1 MLNRTQRQ
9 IDKLQNIVKE
19 TIEDVADERKKMKRE
34 NQRIR
39 AEEEIADKKKSM
51 QLSRK
56 NNNSNRAAQDGATA
70 QSDKNNQYRPII
82 VVRE

>member
-56 NNNSNRAAQDGATA
+56 NNNSNRAAQDGTTA

>member
-56 NNNSNRAAQDGATA
+56 NNNSNRAAQDGTTA
-70 QSDKNNQYRPII
+70 QSDKNNRYRPII

>member
-34 NQRIR
+34 N
-39 AEEEIADKKKSM
+39 
-51 QLSRK
+51 
-56 NNNSNRAAQDGATA
+56 
-70 QSDKNNQYRPII
+70 
-82 VVRE
+82 